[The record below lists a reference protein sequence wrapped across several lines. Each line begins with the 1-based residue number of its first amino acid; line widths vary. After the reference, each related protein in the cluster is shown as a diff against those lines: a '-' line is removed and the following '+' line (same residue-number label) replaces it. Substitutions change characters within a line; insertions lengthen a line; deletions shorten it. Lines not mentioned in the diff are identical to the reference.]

1 MQISNLGSF
10 TKYEGIYRNYI
21 KDSDIG
27 FLKVFTCKALNI
39 QQYYNKLSEAG
50 KTESQIKNLNK
61 VLKGAFKYAV
71 QEGFAVKNPCDDI
84 SIPKPEV
91 EEFDEINDDED
102 ELEIF
107 DIKSINKI
115 ISVCYE
121 RINDDNINEDEKVF
135 YYLILFDLATG
146 LRKGELLGLQDKN
159 APASKVKVRKSLT
172 KIKKF
177 ENRQSVGYEY
187 KLITPKTPNSIRDIP
202 IPTKIQFL
210 LQKYKKTQVKKYK
223 ENGKVFDKNSL
234 LFTNSNC
241 NIIDGDNLL
250 KKWKEFLEELG
261 IPYKKW
267 HALRASYA
275 SLLFMS
281 GADLKTVQEFLGHA
295 DINTTL
301 EIYVY
306 VFPEKKQ
313 DVVNVIDKFFH

>member
-71 QEGFAVKNPCDDI
+71 QEGFAVKNPCDYI

-91 EEFDEINDDED
+91 EEFDEINDD
-102 ELEIF
+102 
-107 DIKSINKI
+107 
-115 ISVCYE
+115 
-121 RINDDNINEDEKVF
+121 EDEKVF